1 MIIKKNITKL
11 LILVILVLL
20 SVVYGCQDQEPKL
33 DIYGTLP
40 DFNLVDQ
47 HGYKYGKID
56 MEGKVVLANFV
67 FTSCTQSCPVLTP
80 RFGIVQDLISF
91 NDKLSNR
98 VILLSFSVD
107 PEHDSPSVLS
117 DYGMK
122 HGVDYNHWRFL
133 TGDLEDIRDVVN
145 EGFKLSFQKL
155 TKSFDHVHDDGS
167 VHVHGY
173 DIAHTN
179 KVVLID
185 TEGKIRAFYSGVD
198 FGDESD
204 WDVDKV
210 ITELEYLSQ

>member
-11 LILVILVLL
+11 FILVALL
-20 SVVYGCQDQEPKL
+20 LLTIVYSCQDQEPKL
-33 DIYGTLP
+33 DTYGTLP

-47 HGYKYGKID
+47 YGYDYGKID
-56 MEGKVVLANFV
+56 TEGKVVLANFV
-67 FTSCTQSCPVLTP
+67 FTGCTQSCPVLTP
-80 RFGIVQDLISF
+80 RFQIVQNLISA
-91 NDKLSNR
+91 NDKLSNE

-107 PEHDSPSVLS
+107 PEHDVPSVLA
-117 DYGMK
+117 DYGVK

-133 TGDLEDIRDVVN
+133 TGDAGDIRDVVN
-145 EGFKLSFQKL
+145 KGFKLSFQKL

-185 TEGKIRAFYSGVD
+185 TEGKIRAFYNGVD